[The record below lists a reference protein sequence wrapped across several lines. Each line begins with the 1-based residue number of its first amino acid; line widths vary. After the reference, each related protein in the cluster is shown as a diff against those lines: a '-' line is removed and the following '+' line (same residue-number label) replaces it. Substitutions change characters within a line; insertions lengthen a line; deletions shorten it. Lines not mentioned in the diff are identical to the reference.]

1 MKRHKTNNRSPDPT
15 PRKLAS
21 ETVTE
26 TWPVCGV
33 DPGAL
38 DSVALDSVAL
48 DSVALDS
55 VGAVDTEGAKVDTA
69 EGVPPPSSQG
79 QRQKHC

>member
-21 ETVTE
+21 EAVTE

-38 DSVALDSVAL
+38 DSV
-48 DSVALDS
+48 
-55 VGAVDTEGAKVDTA
+55 GAVDTVGAKVDTV